1 MFKFMQIM
9 QEFKI
14 QILRI
19 AEILYCVTQ
28 VRNFSLISE
37 IITAIP
43 PELCTFCML
52 VIGIG
57 TCTQVV
63 KN

>member
-1 MFKFMQIM
+1 M

-19 AEILYCVTQ
+19 AEILYCITQ
-28 VRNFSLISE
+28 VRNSSLISE